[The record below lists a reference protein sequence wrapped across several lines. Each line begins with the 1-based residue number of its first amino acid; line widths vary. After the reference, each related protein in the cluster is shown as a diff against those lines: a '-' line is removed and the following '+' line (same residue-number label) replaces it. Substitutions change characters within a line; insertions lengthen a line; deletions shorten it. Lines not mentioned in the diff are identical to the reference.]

1 METWAASAGG
11 IGGAKARKRAR
22 HQSCYER
29 YLMSSPF
36 RLSRIAA
43 PHVDSSPAIRHTEY
57 LQHVETL
64 SEFNEAA

>member
-22 HQSCYER
+22 HQSCYEKI
-29 YLMSSPF
+29 PHAFF
-36 RLSRIAA
+36 RLSRLAA